1 MSIAAVTQK
10 FYDLGSGTGKAVFV
24 ARLTQDFSKC
34 VGIEI
39 LSSLHAQ
46 AAKVVKRFNSDFKQ
60 LLTLSVSQDTVSFVL
75 RFAVQ

>member
-1 MSIAAVTQK
+1 M
-10 FYDLGSGTGKAVFV
+10 FV

-39 LSSLHAQ
+39 LSSLHGQ

-60 LLTLSVSQDTVSFVL
+60 FLSLSVPQDAVSFFLINICYFGSYL
-75 RFAVQ
+75 RLCIIYSY